1 MPDLIYMKTKLINSV
16 DMLSE
21 LKPLT
26 EDMKSYAML
35 ISDVR
40 LMMQNWVER
49 QEIIDPVYAAGGCYC
64 KECLL
69 SSESEKLRD
78 NMVFCWYFNAHMDEK
93 DFCSRGIK
101 KKKKDKI

>member
-1 MPDLIYMKTKLINSV
+1 MWEGKNSKIL
-16 DMLSE
+16 DNLQ
-21 LKPLT
+21 
-26 EDMKSYAML
+26 D
-35 ISDVR
+35 
-40 LMMQNWVER
+40 W
-49 QEIIDPVYAAGGCYC
+49 DPVHIAGGCYC
-64 KECLL
+64 SECIL